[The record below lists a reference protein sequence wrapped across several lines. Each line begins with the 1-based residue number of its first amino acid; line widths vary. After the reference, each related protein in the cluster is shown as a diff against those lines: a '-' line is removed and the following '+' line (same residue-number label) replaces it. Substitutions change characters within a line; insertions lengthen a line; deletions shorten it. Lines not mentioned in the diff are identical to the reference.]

1 MDISKYKPIII
12 ENRENKYNNIY
23 KELPDEEQLNKV
35 ICEKSLAF
43 YTKQVWHIIENKK
56 PYIWNWH
63 LDAICDHLEA
73 VTNGEI
79 NYLLINI
86 PPRHTKSLIAVVIW
100 PTWIWGPQ
108 RQAQKRFVTSSY
120 AASLSIRDCR
130 KSRLIIQSDWFR
142 EKWGRSFKLSEDQN
156 AKGRYDNDKSG
167 YRLATSVGG
176 IGTGEGGDYIICDDP
191 HNVQEAES
199 ELKRNE
205 VLTWWDE
212 AMSTRLDDEENG
224 AYIIIAQRTHHN
236 DLCGHIIDKA
246 DAGDIPDLTKLILPA
261 RYEKERELKLQ
272 TRTPLEFKD
281 PRTEEGEIL
290 DKNRFSEK
298 KMKSRELRM
307 TEYSRAGQLQ
317 QRPNPRGGG
326 MFKITNFKTVATMP
340 PWNLVQKAVR
350 YWDKA
355 CLLENTVITTN
366 EGNKNIKDIKAG
378 DFVLTRK
385 GYRRVLKSWLS
396 KYTNKICTVIF
407 SNGKAITGTPDHLVY
422 TKNREW
428 VELSKLKGTD
438 IICQEREIKNVKK
451 FSSKE
456 EDMHG
461 RKGQG
466 ISIVMNGIR
475 KLKDM
480 IIDHCIEMFGNS
492 TLEVSPMVIIST
504 TGTTTGITTTSE
516 ILGALKLSSIEGFMR
531 KIYHM
536 RLLWQIQNIEKKHV
550 KLLGLKTKRL
560 KDIFV
565 NFVERYLVP
574 RALKQYIVQMLTV
587 DIKEVYTEENKEEK
601 KSEQVLN
608 GFIPV
613 YDLMIEDSP
622 EFFANGILVHN
633 STEGGGCLSAG
644 VLMYEMKQPEWTG
657 PQFIVANVVYGQ
669 WSSSTRNLRMVQ
681 EAQNDGKFVY
691 VYTEQEPGSGGKES
705 AEITVKLLAG
715 YKVFA
720 DKVTGSKELRAENY
734 AAQVE
739 VNNVGYVINV
749 NWNKEFLDQ
758 HEHFPTGS
766 GFKDIVDASSGAFNL
781 LTLAKRKKAGTWG
794 R

>member
-35 ICEKSLAF
+35 LCEKSLAF

-63 LDAICDHLEA
+63 LDAICEHLEA

-142 EKWGRSFKLSEDQN
+142 EKWGRSFKLSDDQN

-199 ELKRNE
+199 ELKRND

-212 AMSTRLDDEENG
+212 AMSTRLDDEEKG

-246 DAGDIPDLTKLILPA
+246 DAGDIPNLTKLILPA

-272 TRTPLEFKD
+272 TRTPLDFKD

-298 KMKSRELRM
+298 KMKSREMRM

-317 QRPNPRGGG
+317 QRPSPRGGG
-326 MFKITNFKTVATMP
+326 LFKVGNFKAVPVKP

-355 CLLENTVITTN
+355 
-366 EGNKNIKDIKAG
+366 A
-378 DFVLTRK
+378 
-385 GYRRVLKSWLS
+385 
-396 KYTNKICTVIF
+396 
-407 SNGKAITGTPDHLVY
+407 
-422 TKNREW
+422 
-428 VELSKLKGTD
+428 
-438 IICQEREIKNVKK
+438 
-451 FSSKE
+451 
-456 EDMHG
+456 
-461 RKGQG
+461 
-466 ISIVMNGIR
+466 
-475 KLKDM
+475 
-480 IIDHCIEMFGNS
+480 
-492 TLEVSPMVIIST
+492 
-504 TGTTTGITTTSE
+504 
-516 ILGALKLSSIEGFMR
+516 
-531 KIYHM
+531 
-536 RLLWQIQNIEKKHV
+536 
-550 KLLGLKTKRL
+550 
-560 KDIFV
+560 
-565 NFVERYLVP
+565 
-574 RALKQYIVQMLTV
+574 
-587 DIKEVYTEENKEEK
+587 
-601 KSEQVLN
+601 
-608 GFIPV
+608 
-613 YDLMIEDSP
+613 
-622 EFFANGILVHN
+622 
-633 STEGGGCLSAG
+633 TEGGGCLSAG

-657 PQFIVANVVYGQ
+657 PQFIVADVVYGQ

-681 EAQNDGKFVY
+681 EAQNDGKEVY

-705 AEITVKLLAG
+705 AEITVRLLAG

-720 DKVTGSKELRAENY
+720 DKVTGSKEIRAENY

-749 NWNKEFLDQ
+749 NWNKDFLDQ